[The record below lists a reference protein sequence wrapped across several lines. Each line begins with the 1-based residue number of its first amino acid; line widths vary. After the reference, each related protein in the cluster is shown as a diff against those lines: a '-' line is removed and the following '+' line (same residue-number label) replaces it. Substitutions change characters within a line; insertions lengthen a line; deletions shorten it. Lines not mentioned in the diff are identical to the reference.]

1 MTPTEAAKIL
11 AEFNRWRRGEPPYD
25 WNDDPKKRKELPF
38 TPMQIGEAIDTAE
51 NVMKGENEM
60 NNETLDDI
68 LASMRDGS
76 IYGEDIGVC
85 LHDLADRIEAAVMRE
100 RDEDRRLSAI
110 AESDEAFARCA
121 RCDRPS

>member
-11 AEFNRWRRGEPPYD
+11 AEFNKWRRGEPPYD
-25 WNDDPKKRKELPF
+25 WSADPTKRKELPF

-60 NNETLDDI
+60 NNKTLDDI

-76 IYGEDIGVC
+76 IYGEDSGVC
-85 LHDLADRIEAAVMRE
+85 LRDLADRIEAAVMRE

-121 RCDRPS
+121 RCDRP